1 MTEDKL
7 WFEQPAAEW
16 KDGLPI
22 GTGRLAAMVLGD
34 PGRER
39 LALNHEWLWRGT
51 NRCRDTEPRADR
63 LAEVRRLLLD
73 GQWEEGTRKG
83 AEAFGS
89 LSGQPE
95 RPNRVDPYQPAGDL
109 HFELDHAERVWAGS
123 GRGEVRDYRRELDL
137 SSGLCKVDYAAGHTQ
152 YRREYLAH
160 LGCDLILVRIRGSVP
175 FGGKLWL
182 DRAADEHCLVERA
195 AAPGLLALE
204 GVFTGGIAFRVEA
217 RAHVRGGQLQV
228 DGEALRFSGAEEV
241 LISVDVGTSATG
253 MSPVQECRQQVFYS
267 DDWETLLGDHQRE
280 YTELY
285 GGLDLSLEA
294 ASVAAQPA
302 AVSPTGDIPTDRR
315 LAALR
320 DGKAD
325 PGLILLYFN
334 YARYLMVASTATAEL
349 PPNLQGKWNEDLDPP
364 WQCDYH
370 HDVNLQMNYWP
381 AEAGHLQY
389 ATEPLFQHI
398 ERFVPHARKAARDL
412 YGCNGVWFPIQSDAW
427 GRATPESYGWAVWIG
442 AAAWLAQHLWWH
454 WEYGQDRDFL
464 RQRAYPFLKEVAAFY
479 ESYLIDGDGPTG
491 DGRGQLQIVPSQS
504 PENRFVGGGDLPV
517 TLCVSATMD
526 VVLVRQT
533 LECAARAAQILGVDT
548 AKRATWAD
556 MIGRLPPLQIGR
568 HGQLQE
574 WLEDF
579 EEVEPGHRHYSH
591 LVGLYPGDQL
601 DPETTPQLWEAARV
615 SIARR
620 LQAEGGHTGWS
631 RAWTACFFARLGEAE
646 PAWEHLCHLVT
657 DFATDSLLDLHP
669 PRIFQIEGNFGGAA
683 AVLEMLLQSYRGEL
697 HLLPAL
703 PAAWPSGQVR
713 GLRAR
718 GGFEVDVTWSA
729 GALTTARIRPAN
741 DGTCTISHGAG
752 QYRVGEAGGAEVES
766 EEKGHRLTFPVEAG
780 ECYTVTPREEQ

>member
-1 MTEDKL
+1 VKEQKL
-7 WFEQPAAEW
+7 WFEEPAAEW

-34 PGRER
+34 PTQER

-51 NRCRDTEPRADR
+51 NRCRDTAPRAE
-63 LAEVRRLLLD
+63 LLSQVRELLLS
-73 GQWEEGTRKG
+73 GQWEEGTRRG
-83 AEAFGS
+83 DEAFGC
-89 LSGQPE
+89 LSGEQG
-95 RPNRVDPYQPAGDL
+95 RPNHVDPYQPAGDL
-109 HFELDHAERVWAGS
+109 RFELEH
-123 GRGEVRDYRRELDL
+123 GEVRDYRRELDL
-137 SSGLCKVDYAAGHTQ
+137 TSGLCKVEYAAGPVHF
-152 YRREYLAH
+152 RREYLAH
-160 LGCDLILVRIRGSVP
+160 LGCDLILVRIRGSRP
-175 FGGKLWL
+175 FGGRLWL
-182 DRAADEHCLVERA
+182 DRVADEGCLLERA
-195 AAPGLLALE
+195 TADGLMAME
-204 GVFTGGIAFRVEA
+204 GIFTGGISFRVEA
-217 RAHVRGGQLQV
+217 RVHVVGGQVEVEDQ
-228 DGEALRFSGAEEV
+228 ALRFGGAQEV
-241 LISVDVGTSATG
+241 IVTVDVGTSATG

-267 DDWETLLGDHQRE
+267 RDWQTLVDDHQRE
-280 YTELY
+280 YTNQY
-285 GGLDLSLEA
+285 GGLELS
-294 ASVAAQPA
+294 VT
-302 AVSPTGDIPTDRR
+302 SPELGSPGAPVPERPTNVR

-320 DGKAD
+320 EGNED

-349 PPNLQGKWNEDLDPP
+349 PPNLQGKWNEELEPP

-381 AEAGHLQY
+381 AEAGHLQQ

-427 GRATPESYGWAVWIG
+427 GRATPESFGWAVWVG
-442 AAAWLAQHLWWH
+442 AAAWLAQHMWWH

-479 ESYLIDGDGPTG
+479 ESYLIEDEEGV
-491 DGRGQLQIVPSQS
+491 LQIVPSQS
-504 PENRFVGGGDLPV
+504 PENRIVGGGDLPV

-533 LECAARAAQILGVDT
+533 LECAARAAEILGVD
-548 AKRATWAD
+548 AGKRTTWAD
-556 MIGRLPPLQIGR
+556 MLRRLPPLKVGR

-574 WLEDF
+574 WREDF

-601 DPETTPQLWEAARV
+601 DPEGTPQLWEAARV
-615 SIARR
+615 SIDRR
-620 LQAEGGHTGWS
+620 LEAEGGHTGWS
-631 RAWTACFFARLGEAE
+631 RAWTACFFARLGEAG

-683 AVLEMLLQSYRGEL
+683 VVLEMLLQSYHGEL

-703 PAAWPSGQVR
+703 PAAWPTGQVR

-718 GGFEVDVTWSA
+718 GGYEVDVDWRESR
-729 GALTTARIRPAN
+729 LTRAAIRSSQE
-741 DGTCTISHGAG
+741 GTCTILHGAG
-752 QYRVGEAGGAEVES
+752 QYAVRDGGGGAVGVRED
-766 EEKGHRLTFPVEAG
+766 GHRLTFPVQAG
-780 ECYTVTPREEQ
+780 AEYAVTVR